1 MGSWRV
7 RARSSNGS
15 SASVRMSSACRR
27 SRLSPT
33 TRGPYRRPILEM
45 LMASID
51 ISEIRF
57 EWRMTNSIACRTF
70 GSGPAVFAAG
80 QSGMPRME
88 IQLLRGDDGSFFE
101 ERENGITLTAVAIMH
116 PVEDGLCGTHLQ
128 MDRGYTLPPS
138 VPPHGWDPTVHPLV
152 RAMTGDWTITIYLPP

>member
-1 MGSWRV
+1 
-7 RARSSNGS
+7 
-15 SASVRMSSACRR
+15 
-27 SRLSPT
+27 
-33 TRGPYRRPILEM
+33 
-45 LMASID
+45 
-51 ISEIRF
+51 
-57 EWRMTNSIACRTF
+57 
-70 GSGPAVFAAG
+70 
-80 QSGMPRME
+80 ME

-152 RAMTGDWTITIYLPP
+152 RAMTGDWTITIYLPPGRAIYHFDVDGAVWLDPRGSVEVRPIRTM